1 MRAASGDRAAIRSS
15 VEAVNRSGESTTTT
29 KQAVATIEDPIQQ
42 DVLGQLASV
51 HSSLGLSR
59 SVSLETQ

>member
-15 VEAVNRSGESTTTT
+15 VDAVNRSGESTTTT
-29 KQAVATIEDPIQQ
+29 KQVVATIEDPIQQ
-42 DVLGQLASV
+42 DVQGQLVSV